1 MNDRLFIVF
10 IYICAALFGAVEIKT
25 MKQTFQY
32 EAALNALLFVLS
44 RLGGK
49 SDMHKLCKILYFAD
63 QRHLS
68 LYGRSI
74 TGDTYI
80 AMQYGPVPSN
90 VDDILKAV
98 RGDSFFSGYVDRL
111 KDKIFFENRYIIK
124 GLVEPDMD
132 ELSVSDVECLDYAID
147 LCRDKNFGQLTDL
160 SHGMAWT
167 NTARDRAISV
177 EDILREAGDEEAYVE
192 YIADQMRLQTAF
204 E

>member
-1 MNDRLFIVF
+1 M
-10 IYICAALFGAVEIKT
+10 
-25 MKQTFQY
+25 FQY
-32 EAALNALLFVLS
+32 EAALNALLFALS
-44 RLGGK
+44 KLGGK

-98 RGDSFFSGYVDRL
+98 RGDSFFSGYVDEL
-111 KDKIFFENRYIIK
+111 KDKLAFENRYIVK
-124 GLVEPDMD
+124 ELAEPDMD
-132 ELSVSDVECLDYAID
+132 ELSESDVECLTYAID
-147 LCRDKNFGQLTDL
+147 LYHDKSFGQLTDL

-177 EDILREAGDEEAYVE
+177 KDILREAGDEEEYVE
-192 YIADQMRLQTAF
+192 YIADQLRLQSALLQ
-204 E
+204 

>member
-1 MNDRLFIVF
+1 M
-10 IYICAALFGAVEIKT
+10 
-25 MKQTFQY
+25 FQY
-32 EAALNALLFVLS
+32 EAALNALLFALS
-44 RLGGK
+44 KLGGK

-98 RGDSFFSGYVDRL
+98 RGDSFISGYVDEL
-111 KDKIFFENRYIIK
+111 KDNLAFENRYIVK
-124 GLVEPDMD
+124 DLAEPYMD
-132 ELSVSDVECLDYAID
+132 VLAESDVECFTYAID
-147 LCRDKNFGQLTDL
+147 LCHDKSFGQLTDL

-177 EDILREAGDEEAYVE
+177 KDILREAGDEEEYVE
-192 YIADQMRLQTAF
+192 YIADQLRLQSALLQ
-204 E
+204 

>member
-1 MNDRLFIVF
+1 MRQVF
-10 IYICAALFGAVEIKT
+10 
-25 MKQTFQY
+25 QTD
-32 EAALNALLFVLS
+32 AALNALLYALS
-44 RLGGK
+44 KLEGK

-98 RGDSFFSGYVDRL
+98 RGDSFFADYVGNI
-111 KDKIFFENRYIIK
+111 KEKITFENRYIVNAITP
-124 GLVEPDMD
+124 PDMD
-132 ELSVSDVECLDYAID
+132 ELSASDIECLDYAIEF
-147 LCRDKNFGQLTDL
+147 CRDKSFGQLTEL
-160 SHGMAWT
+160 SHGLAWS

-177 EDILREAGDEEAYVE
+177 KDILREAGDEEEYVD
-192 YIADQMRLQTAF
+192 YVAKQIQLQTACL
-204 E
+204 